1 MVGGGIS
8 GINGGDCY
16 RGRWLHTWKPRPL
29 LLTIMSF
36 SRLSLLS
43 FHVYASSLGVQAD
56 LGYFDFENGYGDWR
70 CLWAFEDGL
79 VLGVWIMD
87 SWRFSFLLLATED
100 LRKKLKMDRRI
111 SAYALLDI

>member
-87 SWRFSFLLLATED
+87 SWRFSFSFVGYRRLAEKVKD
-100 LRKKLKMDRRI
+100 G
-111 SAYALLDI
+111 